1 MNFLERIVSKK
12 NTNLLFRVGLH
23 LLFWLLYW
31 LTAYYF
37 NTVSLNIFA
46 GTFIAWLEPLLNVF
60 NLVLFY
66 YPFVYFIWPLL
77 LKNKKYVTGVLLLLI
92 QILIYTILFEVQERW
107 LITNCSSCKELL
119 SQMPAVVRQGTK
131 EPLLQGIASSLFSLG
146 IFYVL
151 IARLSPVIAFKI
163 AFDFIKARTNAME
176 LEKENILLEFR
187 FLKAQVNPHFLFNTL
202 NNIHSLV
209 VQERKDEA
217 SATIARL
224 SDFLR
229 HSLYESGGESIS
241 IGKEL
246 ELMEDYI
253 ALEKLRLNKTMVTMV
268 AAVPQNEIRLPPLLF
283 IPLVENAFKYSA
295 DNLEGHSF
303 IDISIELVNHRLCF
317 QIRNNYDPLKRNQN
331 GGIGWSNLKKR
342 LQSQYPG
349 KHQVSLSDQEKIYD
363 VKITIDL

>member
-1 MNFLERIVSKK
+1 MRFLEKIVSKK
-12 NTNLLFRVGLH
+12 NKSLLIRTGLH
-23 LLFWLLYW
+23 ILFWVLYW

-37 NTVSLNIFA
+37 NTVSLNIFT
-46 GTFIAWLEPLLNVF
+46 GTSMMWKEPLLSVL

-66 YPFVYFIWPLL
+66 YPFMYFVWPLFL
-77 LKNKKYVTGVLLLLI
+77 RNKKIAAGLFLLVL
-92 QILIYTILFEVQERW
+92 QILIYTFLFEIQERW
-107 LITNCSSCKELL
+107 LLANCSSCKEILAQL
-119 SQMPAVVRQGTK
+119 PAAMKQGTD
-131 EPLLQGIASSLFSLG
+131 EPLLRGVAGSLLSLG

-163 AFDFIKARTNAME
+163 AFDFIKTRTNALE

-209 VQERKDEA
+209 VLERKEEA

-229 HSLYESGGESIS
+229 HSLYESGGDSIS
-241 IGKEL
+241 IEKEL

-253 ALEKLRLNKTMVTMV
+253 ALEKLRLNKTKVTLE
-268 AAVPQNEIRLPPLLF
+268 AAVPQAEISLPPLLF

-303 IDISIELVNHRLCF
+303 INISLEVKDGKLSF
-317 QIRNNYDPLKRNQN
+317 QIINNYDSQKRNQS
-331 GGIGWSNLKKR
+331 GGIGVTNLRKR
-342 LQSQYPG
+342 LQNHYPG
-349 KHQVSLSDQEKIYD
+349 KHRFHVTDEGGIYT
-363 VKITIDL
+363 VKIMIDL

>member
-1 MNFLERIVSKK
+1 MSLLERIIGKK
-12 NTNLLFRVGLH
+12 NTNLLFRMGLQ

-46 GTFIAWLEPLLNVF
+46 GSFVAWLEPLLNVF
-60 NLVLFY
+60 NLMLFY
-66 YPFVYFIWPLL
+66 YPFIYFVWPLL
-77 LKNKKYVTGVLLLLI
+77 LKNKKYVTGSLVLLL
-92 QILIYTILFEVQERW
+92 QILIYTVLFEVQERW
-107 LITNCSSCKELL
+107 LITNCSSCKEML
-119 SQMPAVVRQGTK
+119 SQMPVVIRQGAN
-131 EPLLQGIASSLFSLG
+131 EPLLQGVAGSLFSLG

-163 AFDFIKARTNAME
+163 AFDFIRARTNAME

-209 VQERKDEA
+209 VQERKEEA

-229 HSLYESGGESIS
+229 HSLYESGGESIA

-253 ALEKLRLNKTMVTMV
+253 ALEKLRLNKTIVTLEV
-268 AAVPQNEIRLPPLLF
+268 LVSQNEIRLPPLLF

-295 DNLEGHSF
+295 DNLEGPSF
-303 IDISIELVNHRLCF
+303 IDIRFELTGKTLHF

-331 GGIGWSNLKKR
+331 GGIGWANLKKR
-342 LQSQYPG
+342 LQSYYPG
-349 KHQVSLSDQEKIYD
+349 KHQIILTDDDNIYD
-363 VKITIDL
+363 TTIIIDL